1 MSRMVFLLEERSMK
15 TLLDR
20 LLPRFIPEM
29 AFICIPHEGKQDLE
43 RSIPRKLRAWR
54 EPGARFVVI
63 RDNDG
68 GDCYALKERLV
79 TLCTN
84 SVRTDVLVRIA
95 CQELE
100 AWYFGEPA
108 AIAEAFGDED
118 LNEIGNKARYRDPDS
133 IQKPS
138 GEIAK
143 LVPQFQKVSGARR
156 MGLCLSRN
164 GNRSRSFQVMMD
176 GIERLHASIQ
186 EEVTQ

>member
-1 MSRMVFLLEERSMK
+1 
-15 TLLDR
+15 
-20 LLPRFIPEM
+20 
-29 AFICIPHEGKQDLE
+29 
-43 RSIPRKLRAWR
+43 
-54 EPGARFVVI
+54 
-63 RDNDG
+63 
-68 GDCYALKERLV
+68 LKERLV

-84 SVRTDVLVRIA
+84 SGRTDVLVRIA